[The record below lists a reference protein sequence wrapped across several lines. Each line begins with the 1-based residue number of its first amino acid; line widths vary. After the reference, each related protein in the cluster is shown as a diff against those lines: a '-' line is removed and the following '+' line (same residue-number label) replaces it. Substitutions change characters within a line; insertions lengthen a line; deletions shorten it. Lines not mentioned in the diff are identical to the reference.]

1 MALSTYV
8 WLTLFGIIVY
18 AFVVDPHV
26 PIFLA
31 LVNKK
36 VGVEFRRMCF
46 YLLHNPEHFWVR
58 WRIQR
63 RYDRLARLLRKELNL
78 PGE

>member
-18 AFVVDPHV
+18 AFVVDPYV

-36 VGVEFRRMCF
+36 VGLEFRRMRF
-46 YLLHNPEHFWVR
+46 YLLHNPEHSWVR
-58 WRIQR
+58 WRIEK
-63 RYDRLARLLRKELNL
+63 RYERLAKSMRKELNL
-78 PGE
+78 PED